1 MLNNIT
7 HNFLMY
13 LKLSA
18 KILVKELG
26 KDILIA
32 KKYLQ
37 ERCVTKTNFSEYKL
51 NSWKTYLISL

>member
-7 HNFLMY
+7 QNFLMY
-13 LKLSA
+13 LNLSA

-37 ERCVTKTNFSEYKL
+37 ERCDEDEFF
-51 NSWKTYLISL
+51 